1 MRRPAREARQT
12 AAVLSRRLAGAD
24 GVRGQDK
31 PGAAAKLRLAID
43 DQVSNL
49 ADPNF
54 PRRKGRVPGTRELVA
69 HENYIVILIED
80 DATVEVI
87 NVVHSR
93 QQYP

>member
-1 MRRPAREARQT
+1 MKRVKR
-12 AAVLSRRLAGAD
+12 
-24 GVRGQDK
+24 
-31 PGAAAKLRLAID
+31 RLAID

>member
-1 MRRPAREARQT
+1 MKH
-12 AAVLSRRLAGAD
+12 VKRRLSYRDDLLALTAF
-24 GVRGQDK
+24 VAKDK

-87 NVVHSR
+87 NVVHSM

>member
-1 MRRPAREARQT
+1 MKRVKRRQSYRDDLVALT
-12 AAVLSRRLAGAD
+12 AFAAK
-24 GVRGQDK
+24 DK

-54 PRRKGRVPGTRELVA
+54 PTRKGRVPGTRELVA
-69 HENYIVILIED
+69 HENYIVFLIED

-87 NVVHSR
+87 NVLHSR

>member
-1 MRRPAREARQT
+1 MKRVKRRQSYRDDLVAQT
-12 AAVLSRRLAGAD
+12 AFAAK
-24 GVRGQDK
+24 DK
-31 PGAAAKLRLAID
+31 PDAAAKLRLAID

-69 HENYIVILIED
+69 HDNYIVLLIED